1 VLQYKQTAREI
12 VDRVPDVA
20 TDGCLLLSLADVACT
35 AVGKEIYPNDIERLY
50 WYAIPKY
57 MEQGDK
63 VEENK
68 CLILDHEEI
77 IRIAGMLAGHR
88 LRDVEYRYRKDGSR
102 LADWSCNNWDSC
114 NYFVAKVPYKKSGH
128 FLRVIP
134 DGNDGWETLYNP
146 GVTDGER
153 ISIRGYYV
161 RY

>member
-1 VLQYKQTAREI
+1 MLHYKQYDRSI
-12 VDRVPDVA
+12 VEAVPDIG
-20 TDGCLLLSLADVACT
+20 TDGCLLMSLADIGAT
-35 AVGKEIYPNDIERLY
+35 AAQKELFPSSIEKLY

-57 MEQGDK
+57 MEQGK
-63 VEENK
+63 VVEADK

-77 IRIAGMLAGHR
+77 IRIAGMLAGHIF
-88 LRDVEYRYRKDGSR
+88 RDVRYLFRKDGDT
-102 LADWSCNNWDSC
+102 LARWSVSSWDTC

-134 DGNDGWETLYNP
+134 DMHGGWETTYNP
-146 GVTDGER
+146 GNTDGKR